1 MWSYN
6 DGDVFCLTDG
16 AGGVT
21 SPPRALSCP
30 DKEKIAMD
38 ISALTKQYRK
48 LRERQKQA
56 HVILTG
62 KHNLQS
68 FSSIF
73 FFRRKSSE
81 YKHLDTVKVVLY
93 A

>member
-1 MWSYN
+1 MQCFLEGTS
-6 DGDVFCLTDG
+6 
-16 AGGVT
+16 GVT
-21 SPPRALSCP
+21 SPPRSLAHP

-62 KHNLQS
+62 NIQ
-68 FSSIF
+68 
-73 FFRRKSSE
+73 
-81 YKHLDTVKVVLY
+81 
-93 A
+93 